1 LTEQNVYNIL
11 LPLLNDG
18 TRGLESGTTTLIPIW
33 IHFSQ
38 IGKIPQRFLFNYYS
52 EVNGQSYSRSLK
64 YMINIQ
70 VLPSLRI
77 NAFTRKSSSKLN
89 EFILGMEVF

>member
-1 LTEQNVYNIL
+1 
-11 LPLLNDG
+11 
-18 TRGLESGTTTLIPIW
+18 
-33 IHFSQ
+33 
-38 IGKIPQRFLFNYYS
+38 
-52 EVNGQSYSRSLK
+52 
-64 YMINIQ
+64 MINIQ